1 MCSSLEIFL
10 EGKTKVAER
19 IPALCRRKD
28 YVTSDL
34 FEPDNS
40 VSTSSL
46 VSLDGILWTSTQEK
60 QPSSIPV
67 YSPIK
72 YLKAGIAPAPLT
84 VILLNMGKEAP

>member
-1 MCSSLEIFL
+1 M
-10 EGKTKVAER
+10 
-19 IPALCRRKD
+19 P
-28 YVTSDL
+28 SDL

-40 VSTSSL
+40 VNTIIDL
-46 VSLDGILWTSTQEK
+46 FFLLDDILCQRNSMLEK
-60 QPSSIPV
+60 QPSSVPG